1 MEKENKKVKK
11 NKGENTKV
19 KSSKVK
25 SSKVKNK
32 MNYKTAEQE
41 EVRNFI
47 IVIVVVLLCVGAIYL
62 LTRAFVTKDLF
73 GSKEDAVTEEV
84 TPGVVNYDVAIMGQL
99 LNRPY
104 KEYYA
109 VIYDSE
115 GDYMYDMYSL
125 VYSYTSSNEKALH
138 VYTIDLANTLN
149 DGYYDPENVNTK
161 AKTLDELK
169 VGDITLV
176 KVKNGKISKII
187 VDYSKMQKELGI
199 DEK

>member
-1 MEKENKKVKK
+1 MEKEKKKVKK
-11 NKGENTKV
+11 NKVESTKV
-19 KSSKVK
+19 KDVKVK
-25 SSKVKNK
+25 KNNK
-32 MNYKTAEQE
+32 MKYQTAEQE
-41 EVRNFI
+41 EIRNFI

-73 GSKEDAVTEEV
+73 GSKEAGTTEEV

-125 VYSYTSSNEKALH
+125 VYSYSLTDEPLH

-149 DGYYDPENVNTK
+149 DGYYDPENVDTK
-161 AKTLDELK
+161 AKTLEDLK

-187 VDYSKMQKELGI
+187 VDYSKMEKELGL
-199 DEK
+199 